1 MSFEIVSTRRD
12 GIRYLLQVEK
22 TRSKEYTED
31 VITSYIPDSKVKEI
45 ESRH

>member
-1 MSFEIVSTRRD
+1 MSFEIVSTRKD

-22 TRSKEYTED
+22 TRSKNIQK

-45 ESRH
+45 EREIR